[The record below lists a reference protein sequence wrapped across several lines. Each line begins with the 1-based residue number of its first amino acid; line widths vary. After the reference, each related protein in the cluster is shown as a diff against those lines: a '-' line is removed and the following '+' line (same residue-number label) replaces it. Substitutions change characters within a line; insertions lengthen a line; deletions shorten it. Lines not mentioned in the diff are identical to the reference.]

1 MERKNISKK
10 STPRSGETIV
20 ANVQRQK
27 GSIQTDVWS
36 MWINLSWLHLKDE
49 VEINKEDIVF
59 DMKDLFIK
67 KDIENE
73 EIMREKKEKCS
84 QQYESEL
91 WNTPPKK

>member
-1 MERKNISKK
+1 MFRDRKEVYKQMYEACESISHDCTSKM
-10 STPRSGETIV
+10 R
-20 ANVQRQK
+20 
-27 GSIQTDVWS
+27 
-36 MWINLSWLHLKDE
+36 LKLT
-49 VEINKEDIVF
+49 KMTLFF

-91 WNTPPKK
+91 